1 MNLKQVPGSLPAV
14 PRADRAV
21 PSRAEGA
28 APAMTDA
35 AAPLPA
41 PVPAK
46 GPAVQVRV
54 SDVAAG
60 PLAVA
65 AGVGLPDRELLDAL
79 KKRIQ
84 SGDFEIDYAGLAR
97 SMVEDAVLAIGQHR
111 QRPR

>member
-1 MNLKQVPGSLPAV
+1 MNLKQVPGSLPSV
-14 PRADRAV
+14 PRADRAA
-21 PSRAEGA
+21 PSRADGA
-28 APAMTDA
+28 GPAAADAVAPAHA
-35 AAPLPA
+35 Q
-41 PVPAK
+41 

-54 SDVAAG
+54 SEVAAG

-65 AGVGLPDRELLDAL
+65 AGDGLPDRELLDAL
-79 KKRIQ
+79 KLRIQ

>member
-21 PSRAEGA
+21 PARAEGA
-28 APAMTDA
+28 APAVTDA
-35 AAPLPA
+35 AA

-54 SDVAAG
+54 SEVAAG

-84 SGDFEIDYAGLAR
+84 SGTFEIDYAGLAR

>member
-1 MNLKQVPGSLPAV
+1 MNLKQVPGSLPSV
-14 PRADRAV
+14 PRADRAA
-21 PSRAEGA
+21 PSRADGA
-28 APAMTDA
+28 APAAADA
-35 AAPLPA
+35 AAPA
-41 PVPAK
+41 ASAQ

-54 SDVAAG
+54 SEVAAG

-65 AGVGLPDRELLDAL
+65 AGDGLPDRELLDAL
-79 KKRIQ
+79 KLRIQ